1 LIQKRPKKW
10 FWAILVAM
18 TIAWAAPPMS
28 TLSQAAS
35 SKIATVNGTAITQ
48 ADFDREVQL
57 AQRRFAS
64 SGRSPEDSE
73 LLALKKEILENL
85 INRELLYQEC
95 QNKGIKVEKTTINE
109 QYELLKK
116 RFPHETDFKDALS
129 RLNLSEAEMKS
140 QIERD
145 LAIQQL
151 ITEKFVQKV
160 TITDK
165 ETKAYYDS
173 HPQAF
178 RRPEQVRVSH
188 ILISVDQTADQ
199 AQKAAA
205 RKKIEDIQKKLNKG
219 EDFEALAR
227 EFSQCPSG
235 SRGGDLGYL
244 GRRQLVKPLEEVAFA
259 LPPGQVSDIVES
271 PFGYHLIKV
280 IEKRPETLRGYEEIK
295 VKLQEY
301 LKQQLVGKQVDLYIE
316 ELKGKAN
323 VERFLAE
330 TTKKG

>member
-173 HPQAF
+173 HPQGF

-219 EDFEALAR
+219 EDFAALAR

-244 GRRQLVKPLEEVAFA
+244 GRRQLVKPIEEVAFA

>member
-1 LIQKRPKKW
+1 
-10 FWAILVAM
+10 
-18 TIAWAAPPMS
+18 MS

-35 SKIATVNGTAITQ
+35 SKLATVNGTAITQ

-205 RKKIEDIQKKLNKG
+205 REKIEDIQKKLNKG
-219 EDFEALAR
+219 EDFAALAR

-235 SRGGDLGYL
+235 SQGGDLGYL
-244 GRRQLVKPLEEVAFA
+244 GRRQLVKPIEEVAFA

>member
-244 GRRQLVKPLEEVAFA
+244 GRRQLVKPIEEVAFA